1 MTINFDKTITG
12 TALFKN
18 YDAQFVSKG
27 SYNLTRELDEVT
39 EQINQ
44 FKLSNYMDLI
54 LERGD
59 ENSAPL
65 ELL

>member
-1 MTINFDKTITG
+1 MTINFDKAITG

-39 EQINQ
+39 EQI
-44 FKLSNYMDLI
+44 S
-54 LERGD
+54 
-59 ENSAPL
+59 
-65 ELL
+65 